1 MDDER
6 SGPSNLQ
13 LGAMGAAA
21 ASPFAGLIGE
31 KPIIHDPLQGA
42 EGANYKNM
50 KEVSRAAQ
58 PGDVLLTSKSKGS
71 LFKNFITPA
80 GQSQFYHAQP
90 VTGRQDGIGYT
101 MSAGDLYDQ
110 GITPSKAKN
119 FDSPIHEYMKND
131 TTSYS
136 DAVLLRPKTPLSK
149 EQLKSLQTS
158 YGQRVVRPY
167 DNGKALGTF
176 ARDLFVPKLD
186 ALTKGR
192 PETICEGNV
201 CSTMPAMAHHEA
213 TGKRVIPGKA
223 SQDVFPTD
231 FLRSDQFDLV
241 GSHVTPE
248 TAALERSAL
257 RKASPWLLR
266 GGIGAGLAA
275 GTYAASEDPALVAG
289 AAGAYGANRA
299 IDHAFTSDIPAA
311 MRKHIPVEA
320 YEQFPDFWEAGDAAM
335 TGGLKNP
342 ETREILKRF
351 STRRLPALAA
361 GGALAYGAAKGLG
374 HLYDRATS
382 E

>member
-6 SGPSNLQ
+6 SELSGLQ
-13 LGAMGAAA
+13 MGAMGAAA

-42 EGANYKNM
+42 EGQQFKRM
-50 KEVSRAAQ
+50 RDVSRAAQ

-90 VTGRQDGIGYT
+90 VTGRQDGVGYT

-110 GITPSKAKN
+110 GISPSKAKN
-119 FDSPIHEYMKND
+119 FDTPIHDYMKND
-131 TTSYS
+131 ATSYS
-136 DAVLLRPKTPLSK
+136 DAVLLRPKTPLTK
-149 EQLKSLQTS
+149 EQLKALQTS

-167 DNGKALGTF
+167 DNTKALSTF

-192 PETICEGNV
+192 AETVCEGNV
-201 CSTMPAMAHHEA
+201 CSTMPAMAYNEA

-231 FLRSDQFDLV
+231 FLRSDQFKLV

-266 GGIGAGLAA
+266 GGIGAGLAG

-289 AAGAYGANRA
+289 GAGAYGANKA
-299 IDHAFTSDIPAA
+299 IDAAFTNEIPEAA
-311 MRKHIPVEA
+311 RKLLPVSA
-320 YEQFPDFWEAGDAAM
+320 YEQFPTLWEAGDAAM
-335 TGGLKNP
+335 TGGLRNP

-351 STRRLPALAA
+351 STRRLPVLAA
-361 GGALAYGAAKGLG
+361 GGALAYGGAKALQN
-374 HLYDRATS
+374 AFS